1 MRLDA
6 RAFGF
11 AAGLTAAALFTLCAV
26 AVAIAPGP
34 TTAFAGHLIH
44 TDLSGLSRSL
54 TLGNFVGGLI
64 CWALGAALTFWLVA
78 AIYNR
83 LLGVRSTA
91 PVTGPRAAVQGV

>member
-6 RAFGF
+6 RAFGL
-11 AAGLTAAALFTLCAV
+11 AAGMTAAALFILCAV

-34 TTAFAGHLIH
+34 TTTFAGYLIH

-64 CWALGAALTFWLVA
+64 CWAVGTTLTFWLVA

-83 LLGVRSTA
+83 LLGIRSTA
-91 PVTGPRAAVQGV
+91 PVPAPRPAVQGV

>member
-6 RAFGF
+6 RAFGL
-11 AAGLTAAALFTLCAV
+11 ATGATAAALFILCALAV
-26 AVAIAPGP
+26 AVAPGP
-34 TTAFAGHLIH
+34 TTAFAGYLIH

-64 CWALGAALTFWLVA
+64 CWALGTALTSWLVA

-83 LLGVRSTA
+83 LVRAPSTA
-91 PVTGPRAAVQGV
+91 PVIEPRPAAQRT